1 MSSIT
6 VAETIFQIN
15 KRPFVPTPT
24 PTSHILGL
32 SGLFYMLRYLMLNV
46 VLIFYF

>member
-15 KRPFVPTPT
+15 KRPFVPT

-46 VLIFYF
+46 GLIFYF